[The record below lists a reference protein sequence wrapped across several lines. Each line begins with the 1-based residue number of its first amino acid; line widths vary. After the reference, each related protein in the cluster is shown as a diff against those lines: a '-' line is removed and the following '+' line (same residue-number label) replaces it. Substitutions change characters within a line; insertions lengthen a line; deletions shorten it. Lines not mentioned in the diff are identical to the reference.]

1 MNKQVDFYYDFGS
14 PTAYLAW
21 TQLPA
26 ICEQHDAELVC
37 KPLLL
42 GGVFKATGN
51 DTPVRIKAKGD
62 WMFADIARYAKAYG
76 VPFAH
81 NPHFIMNT
89 LAAMRGAIWAESA
102 GCLDVYNQALFE
114 AAWVNR
120 RDIGDA
126 NELSAVLTE
135 ADLDANAAAAAVQ
148 TTEIK
153 TLLIEATS
161 AAVERGVFGA
171 PTMFVSG
178 EMHFGQDRLQ
188 WVEQVLA
195 QTSG

>member
-1 MNKQVDFYYDFGS
+1 MNKQVDFYYDYGS

-26 ICEQHDAELVC
+26 LCRKHAAELVC
-37 KPLLL
+37 KPILL

-62 WMFADIARYAKAYG
+62 WMFADIGRYANAYG
-76 VPFAH
+76 VPFEH

-102 GCLDVYNQALFE
+102 GCLDTYDRALFE
-114 AAWVNR
+114 AAWIKK

-126 NELSAVLTE
+126 GELSSVLTE
-135 ADLDANAAAAAVQ
+135 ADLDASAAAAAIQ
-148 TTEIK
+148 APEIK
-153 TLLIEATS
+153 TKLIDATN

-171 PTMFVSG
+171 PTMFVAG

-188 WVEQVLA
+188 WVEEALA
-195 QTSG
+195 QT